1 MSKLVLSKLFRR
13 QIKIVA
19 RRDQKKFLD
28 ICNSWD
34 RVHKTVDNMNIPFS
48 KIKFKSQV
56 EGRQLYLFYDFD
68 RRKDEFWVS
77 GIYIKTSDGF
87 KVYRP

>member
-1 MSKLVLSKLFRR
+1 
-13 QIKIVA
+13 
-19 RRDQKKFLD
+19 
-28 ICNSWD
+28 
-34 RVHKTVDNMNIPFS
+34 MNIPFN